1 MLRIGKDAGT
11 AVIDEDDMKFSSRT
25 RFAEVGGIYRRGLS
39 GTMTG
44 KKTLEDSHSVIV
56 GDNLLDAY
64 GGYMEGGD
72 GC

>member
-1 MLRIGKDAGT
+1 MLRIGKDVGA
-11 AVIDEDDMKFSSRT
+11 AVIDQYDMKFSSWT